1 MTTIRRIDAGPR
13 LSEALTCGDRLY
25 TSGLVADET
34 IGPSV
39 YLQTK
44 DILGQIDTLLAQ
56 CGTDKTKILKA
67 NIWLADIGS
76 FGEMNKAWEEWAIAG
91 QTPTRATVEARLAD
105 PIYKVEI
112 MFEALIGD

>member
-1 MTTIRRIDAGPR
+1 MAGPPRAATVRDAFCCRFPVKPQNIMPLRYPQAILARTANLDKTGPQKEETAMTTIRRIDAGPR

-44 DILGQIDTLLAQ
+44 DIL
-56 CGTDKTKILKA
+56 
-67 NIWLADIGS
+67 
-76 FGEMNKAWEEWAIAG
+76 
-91 QTPTRATVEARLAD
+91 
-105 PIYKVEI
+105 
-112 MFEALIGD
+112 